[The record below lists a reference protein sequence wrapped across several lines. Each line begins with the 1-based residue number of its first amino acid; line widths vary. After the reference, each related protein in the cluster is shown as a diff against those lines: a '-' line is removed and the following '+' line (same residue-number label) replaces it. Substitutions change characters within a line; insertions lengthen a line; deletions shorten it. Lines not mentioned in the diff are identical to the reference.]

1 MYYKQKIY
9 EMRSIKLNPHSLYI
23 LQRFLQSEGVQ
34 EYVTKVDQ
42 YSWVIQEPGPNTSGR
57 SNSVELVYANSQV
70 TFEGPSLMAEAYFQI
85 FNDFYIKE
93 VRKAELHQ
101 IETSRGTSKVIVYT
115 VVALTIAL
123 FGIAY
128 TFFKQYL

>member
-1 MYYKQKIY
+1 
-9 EMRSIKLNPHSLYI
+9 MRSIKLNPHSLYI

-57 SNSVELVYANSQV
+57 SNSVEVVYANSQV

-85 FNDFYIKE
+85 FFQIYEKE
-93 VRKAELHQ
+93 VKGIKLDELRK
-101 IETSRGTSKVIVYT
+101 SKSLGKIIV
-115 VVALTIAL
+115 VVSAVSG
-123 FGIAY
+123 GIILV
-128 TFFKQYL
+128 FVLISML